1 MLGGLT
7 CKSDSSFIYKWTN
20 LVQVY
25 TCTQELFQR
34 NPEHRTTPA
43 LSIDEKSIIQIFNIK
58 KINMFIMSLNCDEAL
73 KAYFLSRFHY
83 PDKLIP
89 TAAYPRNWAPEG
101 PTSISLLARPSPSTM
116 GGMLASRCLLTSLH
130 VTRVGAL
137 HFRGGMRSLRPLWRH
152 PRMAPPRA
160 STMKLTKKLHWG
172 CTKLKC
178 IWKGDTILRLRK
190 VMESHRVHILF

>member
-1 MLGGLT
+1 
-7 CKSDSSFIYKWTN
+7 
-20 LVQVY
+20 
-25 TCTQELFQR
+25 
-34 NPEHRTTPA
+34 
-43 LSIDEKSIIQIFNIK
+43 
-58 KINMFIMSLNCDEAL
+58 MSLNFDEAL

-83 PDKLIP
+83 PNKLIP
-89 TAAYPRNWAPEG
+89 TVAYPRNWAPEG

-137 HFRGGMRSLRPLWRH
+137 HFRGGMRSRRPLWRH

-178 IWKGDTILRLRK
+178 IWKSDTIVRLRK
-190 VMESHRVHILF
+190 SKQMHVMESHRVNVNAIYSRMFNRVVLIYIISVRKLNEYDIVSHYTLTSSPRSH